1 MSLWLR
7 KHYSL
12 VSEAYIL
19 LLVFSPGVLKIKMK
33 YHKNY
38 VTKDKKK
45 ETVCVCINE
54 DVAKCSKSTKTVESV
69 SLTHLNHFEHK
80 CAPAFSYRTLITIS
94 GAF

>member
-54 DVAKCSKSTKTVESV
+54 DVAKCSTSTKTDRKCFTNTHKSLKKTSV
-69 SLTHLNHFEHK
+69 RPRLVMEHL
-80 CAPAFSYRTLITIS
+80 
-94 GAF
+94 

>member
-54 DVAKCSKSTKTVESV
+54 DVAKCSKSTKTDRKCFTNTFK
-69 SLTHLNHFEHK
+69 SLRTQV
-80 CAPAFSYRTLITIS
+80 CACV
-94 GAF
+94 

>member
-54 DVAKCSKSTKTVESV
+54 DVAKCSTVKPV
-69 SLTHLNHFEHK
+69 L
-80 CAPAFSYRTLITIS
+80 S
-94 GAF
+94 GHPLLSGQ